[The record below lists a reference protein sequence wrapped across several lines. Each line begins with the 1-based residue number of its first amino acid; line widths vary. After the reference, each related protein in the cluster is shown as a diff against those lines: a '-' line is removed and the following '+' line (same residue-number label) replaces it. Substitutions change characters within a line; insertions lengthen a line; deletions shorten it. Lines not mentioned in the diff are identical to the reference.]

1 MNEILIKIIADG
13 AVIPVVLLGAWALLT
28 KVPNSLKYAA
38 YSRVLLAGLTAY
50 LLSKLI
56 GSVYQPAAQRPFE
69 LLGTEAGASF
79 LNNPGFPSDHVLFCT
94 AIVLAVWFETRNR
107 VITGILVVLTI
118 LVAVG
123 RVLALV
129 HSPLDV
135 VGGVIIAC
143 AGALWY
149 LQRPSKVPLPNA
161 GGSPNLQKDGTIG
174 KSN

>member
-28 KVPNSLKYAA
+28 KVPNSRKYAA

-56 GSVYQPAAQRPFE
+56 GGVYQPAAQRPFE

-107 VITGILVVLTI
+107 AITGILVVLTI

-135 VGGVIIAC
+135 VGGVVIAC
-143 AGALWY
+143 VGALWY
-149 LQRPSKVPLPNA
+149 LQRPGKHTLPNA